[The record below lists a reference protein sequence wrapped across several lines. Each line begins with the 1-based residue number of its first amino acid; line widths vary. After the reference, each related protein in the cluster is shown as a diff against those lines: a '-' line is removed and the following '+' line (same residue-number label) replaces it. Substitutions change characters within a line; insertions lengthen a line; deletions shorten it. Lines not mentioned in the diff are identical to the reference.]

1 MADRPRISA
10 VLCTHNGAA
19 HLESQLR
26 SILAQTRPVDE
37 LVISDD
43 ASTDGTRALL
53 EAFAAQAPEG
63 LDVLVEFR
71 EQALGVTANFEAAM
85 ARATGEVIVLC
96 DQDDVWE
103 PGKVEAFGA
112 ALGGSGLRLVF
123 TDARLIDDSGSV
135 LPGTLFGNLRVSAAE
150 RGAIASGRALDVL
163 LRRNIVTG
171 ATAALRA
178 ELLAAST
185 PFPASWVHDEWLA
198 VTAAVLGAVE
208 LGPEPLTRYRLHG
221 ANQIGAPKLTRS
233 TALSRFTQPRGPR
246 NARLLERARAL
257 AERFEVDVAVPV
269 QVRHALAEKLQHEIV
284 RSDYP
289 GSRVRRLLPILAEA
303 LRGRYRRYGLGVRDM
318 VRDLVQPA

>member
-1 MADRPRISA
+1 MADPLRISA

-19 HLESQLR
+19 HLEGQLR

-53 EAFAAQAPEG
+53 EEFAAHAPDG
-63 LDVLVEFR
+63 LEVHVEFR
-71 EQALGVTANFEAAM
+71 ERALGVTANFEAALR
-85 ARATGEVIVLC
+85 RATGQVVLLC
-96 DQDDVWE
+96 DQDDIWE
-103 PGKVEAFGA
+103 ADKVEALRD
-112 ALGGSGLRLVF
+112 ALMAPGPRLAF
-123 TDARLIDDSGSV
+123 TDAVLVDDAGAE

-150 RGAIASGRALDVL
+150 RRAIASGRALEVL

-171 ATAALRA
+171 ATVALRA
-178 ELLAAST
+178 EVVEAST

-198 VTAAVLGAVE
+198 MTAAILGTVE
-208 LGPEPLTRYRLHG
+208 LGERPLTRYRLHG
-221 ANQIGAPKLTRS
+221 ANQIGAPKLTGS

-257 AERFEVDVAVPV
+257 ADRFGGDAAVPDA
-269 QVRHALAEKLQHEIV
+269 VRRALAGKLRHELV
-284 RSDYP
+284 RSSYP
-289 GSRVRRLLPILAEA
+289 ASRLRRIVPVVAEA
-303 LRGRYRRYGLGVRDM
+303 LRGRYRRYGLGLPDV